1 MLVDFRVRN
10 YRSFADEA
18 FIQMD
23 AAKAFKEHPE
33 CLIETSA
40 GKYLKSLAIYGANA
54 SGKSNL
60 ISAVSAFRKLVLTS
74 AKNNSTDRIATHP
87 FALSD
92 ENLAA
97 PTMYE
102 IRFVI
107 DGLFHRYGCEVTAEK
122 IVSEWLF
129 VTEKFGTA
137 TGRKIFTREEGRIDY
152 GKSYRGARVGEAELL
167 PNTLLLSR
175 LDQMN
180 AEVPVRVVQ
189 WMKKLAVV
197 SALQDER
204 YEGFSVKQ
212 LEEADNRE
220 KIVAFTRLADAGI
233 ADIGKRDVPME
244 EIPSLIREIIA
255 KKNMPLPMEV
265 IFKRPMNN
273 GEGMADFSMDNDESA
288 GTAKMFCLS
297 GMWLDILAKGG
308 VAFVDEIEA
317 KLHPLLTR
325 QLVRM
330 FNSSDVN
337 PHGAQLVFV
346 THDTNLLAYGDLRRD
361 QIWFCEKNR
370 RGESTLYSLAEIKDP
385 DLKRKNA
392 LVEENYI
399 KGRYGAVP
407 FFGGM
412 EALTRLLRNGEE
424 DGEDGHGQGN

>member
-60 ISAVSAFRKLVLTS
+60 IFAVSAFRKLVLTS

-212 LEEADNRE
+212 LDDADNRE

-233 ADIGKRDVPME
+233 ADIGKRDVPLQE
-244 EIPSLIREIIA
+244 LPSFLRNVIE
-255 KKNMPLPMEV
+255 KENLPLPV
-265 IFKRPMNN
+265 
-273 GEGMADFSMDNDESA
+273 AVSFSRQKNDGGSLVPFSLDHDESA
-288 GTAKMFCLS
+288 GTAKMFRLS

-330 FNSSDVN
+330 FNSSDLN

-370 RGESTLYSLAEIKDP
+370 RGESTLYSLAEINDP

-399 KGRYGAVP
+399 KGRYGAIP

-412 EALTRLLRNGEE
+412 EALARLLRNGEE

>member
-175 LDQMN
+175 LDQLN

-189 WMKKLAVV
+189 WMKRLTVISAVRDEV
-197 SALQDER
+197 YEAFSAKCLDD
-204 YEGFSVKQ
+204 
-212 LEEADNRE
+212 ADNRE
-220 KIVAFTRLADAGI
+220 KIEAFTRLADAGI
-233 ADIGKRDVPME
+233 ASIGKRDVPLQE
-244 EIPSLIREIIA
+244 LPSFLRNVIE
-255 KKNMPLPMEV
+255 KENLPLPV
-265 IFKRPMNN
+265 
-273 GEGMADFSMDNDESA
+273 AVSFSRQKNDGGSLVPFSLDHDESA
-288 GTAKMFCLS
+288 GTAKMFRLS

-330 FNSSDVN
+330 FNSSDLN

-370 RGESTLYSLAEIKDP
+370 RGESTLYSLAEINDP

-399 KGRYGAVP
+399 KGRYGAIP

-412 EALTRLLRNGEE
+412 EALASLLRNGEE
-424 DGEDGHGQGN
+424 DGEDDHGQGN